1 MVMVLWIGL
10 YVMEE
15 VVMVLEKV
23 MGHGLEELVIVFML
37 QCMKD
42 VVMDDAYG
50 GETWTG
56 GDETWRIRWIGV
68 MND

>member
-1 MVMVLWIGL
+1 MVLWIGL

-15 VVMVLEKV
+15 VV
-23 MGHGLEELVIVFML
+23 IVFML
-37 QCMKD
+37 PYMKD

-56 GDETWRIRWIGV
+56 GDETLRIGWIGV